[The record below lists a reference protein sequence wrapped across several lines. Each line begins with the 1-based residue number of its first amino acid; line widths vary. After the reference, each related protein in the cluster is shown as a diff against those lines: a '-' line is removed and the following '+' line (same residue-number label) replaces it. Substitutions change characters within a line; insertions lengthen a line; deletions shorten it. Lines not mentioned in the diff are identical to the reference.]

1 MNKLIVLPFLF
12 LILNFN
18 AQKDFVNKYDIKN
31 FVRNNIELIE
41 NLNPEK
47 FKDRRKFEMKLLQ
60 HRINNSGIVAN
71 YFFEI
76 RLMGELKNKMSD
88 NINFIKIRNRNMISN
103 GVLLIASLGS
113 IGIMLQDP
121 FLGLLF
127 SVVIIYPIAIV
138 LAIIPQIGKGKIR
151 AQLLKDYFLSIN
163 TG

>member
-103 GVLLIASLGS
+103 GVLLIASLVS

-138 LAIIPQIGKGKIR
+138 LAVIPLIGKGKIR

-163 TG
+163 TC

>member
-138 LAIIPQIGKGKIR
+138 LAIIPLIGKGKIR

-163 TG
+163 T